1 MDVLV
6 VFVPLPPAPER
17 RDLCCAEAELNEIE
31 EEFFLFCSFSFSV
44 FYTNLLKLSIKYSN
58 KIKLFGKES
67 PGLFICCYSIV
78 DRLLID
84 IYLINLEEDCC

>member
-1 MDVLV
+1 MLV

-17 RDLCCAEAELNEIE
+17 RDLCSAEAELNEIE
-31 EEFFLFCSFSFSV
+31 EEFFLFCSFSFCV
-44 FYTNLLKLSIKYSN
+44 FYTNLLKLNIKYSN
-58 KIKLFGKES
+58 KIKLCGKES
-67 PGLFICCYSIV
+67 AGLFICCYSIV